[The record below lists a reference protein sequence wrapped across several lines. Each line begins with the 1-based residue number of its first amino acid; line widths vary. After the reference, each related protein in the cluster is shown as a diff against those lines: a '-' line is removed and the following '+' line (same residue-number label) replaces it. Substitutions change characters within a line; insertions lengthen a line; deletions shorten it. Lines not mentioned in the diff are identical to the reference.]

1 MWHKNMT
8 KSKKTKTKKA
18 PKVVVET
25 DLDEDVIELDEDVLQ
40 QFGTEIQT
48 AIEIVVHDNM
58 DRDVRIELV
67 NILMSIAAQV
77 SVDVGINE
85 NEFMGMADFF
95 YGEGQKIV
103 EETDISEMN

>member
-1 MWHKNMT
+1 MT
-8 KSKKTKTKKA
+8 KSKKPKRTKTE
-18 PKVVVET
+18 VVVET
-25 DLDEDVIELDEDVLQ
+25 DIEEDVIELDEDVLQ

-58 DRDVRIELV
+58 ERDVRIELV

-77 SVDVGINE
+77 SVDVGIND

-95 YGEGQKIV
+95 YGEGQKIAD
-103 EETDISEMN
+103 ETDISEMN